1 MKNLPEA
8 LLTFQLGAVNV
19 KLTRECN
26 TLVRNQKFPIE
37 MDHIPVLMYLYFAP
51 SESSQ
56 QQISMDLQRDKA
68 SINRTLTFLS
78 KKEMVSVEKNQ
89 IDKRA
94 TLVGLTPSGIKIAE
108 KMLVLLKGFDQSFFA
123 VLSQEEQVQ
132 LLGLLN
138 KLIL

>member
-1 MKNLPEA
+1 
-8 LLTFQLGAVNV
+8 
-19 KLTRECN
+19 
-26 TLVRNQKFPIE
+26 